1 MPKYYIES
9 GNVKTIVSAE
19 DSEKAALWVIHK
31 AMQQILPVY
40 EENGAD
46 MQNPGA
52 NSGTTSGANPPE
64 VMVLGNKLQISE
76 TGFGSQE
83 QDSFETL
90 SLVNHWNQLMIA
102 LERLQQLEVAAT

>member
-40 EENGAD
+40 EENDAD
-46 MQNPGA
+46 MQNPVA
-52 NSGTTSGANPPE
+52 NSGATPPE